1 MTGASTRLGK
11 YLLLP
16 HDRETTRPK
25 ETDSQ
30 GLRQPSSLIKA
41 ASASP
46 SSVEYLATWNT
57 GHQHLGMNIS
67 HRGAWGPALL
77 EGSLDNQNRVF
88 LNGVSPAHRLLHI
101 PLHVPIP
108 HTQGEQVHRGG

>member
-16 HDRETTRPK
+16 HDIETTRPK
-25 ETDSQ
+25 ETDPQ

-88 LNGVSPAHRLLHI
+88 LNGVSPAHQLLHI